1 MKTMHK
7 FLAVV
12 ISAALAAGLLAG
24 CGAASSTASSAASS
38 EAVSSVAAS
47 SAASSEAVSSV
58 AASSEASS
66 SEAASG
72 QAEDAK
78 VKAEFT
84 VTGADGESQTFTLEV
99 TDGEKLSDALVE
111 AGLISEEEAA
121 AGFVT
126 TVNGETADWD
136 KDQAWWCL
144 TDATGEM
151 TTVGVA
157 DIALHDGDSY
167 AFTYTK

>member
-1 MKTMHK
+1 MKTMNK
-7 FLAVV
+7 FLSVV
-12 ISAALAAGLLAG
+12 LSAALAAGLLAG
-24 CGAASSTASSAASS
+24 CGASSSTASSAASS
-38 EAVSSVAAS
+38 AAAS
-47 SAASSEAVSSV
+47 SVVASSEAASSEAT
-58 AASSEASS
+58 SE
-66 SEAASG
+66 

-84 VTGADGESQTFTLEV
+84 VTNADGESQTFTLEV

-111 AGLISEEEAA
+111 AGLISQDEAD

-151 TTVGVA
+151 TSVGVA
-157 DIALHDGDSY
+157 DIELHDGDSY